1 MKLWRKVNDLLP
13 ELIGREENRYAELN
27 TERDFDDLLGEY
39 PQAERYRAV
48 NALNWLQNKTEGRK
62 TTIEFRQ
69 FAGTL
74 DPQLIVARGYLCR
87 ALVEYAKASKPIY
100 WLIRETDSKRFL
112 TELGLGFI
120 E

>member
-1 MKLWRKVNDLLP
+1 MKLWRKVNELLP
-13 ELIGREENRYAELN
+13 ELIGRDENRYAELN
-27 TERDFDDLLGEY
+27 GERDFEDLLGEH

-48 NALNWLQNKTEGRK
+48 NALNWVQNKTEGRK
-62 TTIEFRQ
+62 TTLEFRQ

-74 DPQLIVARGYLCR
+74 DPQLIAARGYLCR

-100 WLIRETDSKRFL
+100 WLIREIDPKRFL